1 MYERFRP
8 YLLISPALLVILF
21 LFIGGLFF
29 GLARSLN
36 YMPIIGLYDPNF
48 DAYRSIFASSNFL
61 RSLGL
66 TLWIAISSTFISM
79 AIAIGVG
86 LILRESFR
94 GRRISTF
101 LFQLNLPIPHIVG
114 AIGILFLFTQGGFIS
129 RIAHSINL
137 IDQPSQFP
145 ELVFDSFA
153 IGIILEYVWKE
164 IPFIGVIVIAL
175 LVSIGDDYEEMAQTL
190 GANAWQRFRY
200 VLLPLL
206 FPGVLSASVIV
217 LAFTFGAFEIPF
229 MLGQAFP
236 QPLPVL
242 AVRNFTNPDLNQ
254 RPEAMATAIVLAA
267 LSTFLIIVYMSLSR
281 RMIRSA

>member
-8 YLLISPALLVILF
+8 YLLISPALLVILL
-21 LFIGGLFF
+21 LFMGGLFF

-36 YMPIIGLYDPNF
+36 YMPIIGLDDPNLR
-48 DAYRSIFASSNFL
+48 AYQSIFASSGFL

-66 TLWIAISSTFISM
+66 TLWIAIASTLISM
-79 AIAIGVG
+79 AIAVGVG

-94 GRRISTF
+94 GSRISTF

-114 AIGILFLFTQGGFIS
+114 AIGISFLFTQGGFIS
-129 RIAHSINL
+129 RIAHSIDL
-137 IDQPSQFP
+137 IDQPSEFP
-145 ELVFDSFA
+145 ELVFDPYA

-164 IPFIGVIVIAL
+164 IPFIGVVVIAI

-190 GANAWQRFRY
+190 GASAWQRFRY

-206 FPGVLSASVIV
+206 LPGVLSASVIV
-217 LAFTFGAFEIPF
+217 LAFTFGAFEVPF
-229 MLGQAFP
+229 ILGQAFP

-254 RPEAMATAIVLAA
+254 RPEAMATAIVIAA

-281 RMIRSA
+281 RIVRSD

>member
-21 LFIGGLFF
+21 LFIGGLLF

-36 YMPIIGLYDPNF
+36 YMPIIGLNDPNF
-48 DAYRSIFASSNFL
+48 DAYRSIFASSGFL

-66 TLWIAISSTFISM
+66 TLWIAIASTFISM

-145 ELVFDSFA
+145 ELVFDSLA

-164 IPFIGVIVIAL
+164 IPFIGIIVIAL
-175 LVSIGDDYEEMAQTL
+175 LVSIGDEYEEMAQTL

-242 AVRNFTNPDLNQ
+242 AVRLFTNPDLNL
-254 RPEAMATAIVLAA
+254 RPEAMATAIVIAA
-267 LSTFLIIVYMSLSR
+267 LSTFLIIIYMSLSR
-281 RMIRSA
+281 RMIRSS